1 MLKEFVDTP
10 TVMGFTRYER
20 REDTKPEDFIQA
32 SREWQR
38 NFLKKQSGIVM
49 HRLLGNL
56 RGQFA
61 DAIFAVDRASF
72 SNMTEQYKE
81 NPSSKALMAL
91 IDPESIKPILNLIL
105 KEEVQVPANF
115 SCIEFGTLQPRQDGD
130 FSETAMLVAS
140 KRLEDEYISN
150 HPQAI
155 SHFIGKIDENTY
167 SEIAFAQTL
176 GAASEI
182 CNGYLSN
189 AVCGEFLEMFDPASF
204 DLDFWFVLA

>member
-1 MLKEFVDTP
+1 MLKELFDTP
-10 TVMGFTRYER
+10 TVMGFTRYTR
-20 REDTKPEDFIQA
+20 RDDTKPEDLIQA

-38 NFLKKQSGIVM
+38 NFLKKQPGIVM

-61 DAIFAVDRASF
+61 DAIFAVDQASF
-72 SNMTEQYKE
+72 SNMKEQYKGE
-81 NPSSKALMAL
+81 PSSRALMAL
-91 IDPESIKPILNLIL
+91 IDPESIKPMLNLIL

-115 SCIEFGTLQPRQDGD
+115 SCIEFGTLQPRQGGN
-130 FSETAMLVAS
+130 FSEAAMLMAS
-140 KRLEDEYISN
+140 KRLEDEYLAN

-155 SHFIGKIDENTY
+155 SHFMGRIDENTY
-167 SEIAFAQTL
+167 SEIALVQTL
-176 GAASEI
+176 GAAREI

-189 AVCGEFLEMFDPASF
+189 AVCGEFLEMFDPTSF